1 MLPAAHRMR
10 RPAEFE
16 QAVRRGARGGR
27 ESLVVH
33 LVTRTDPGPGPVVGF
48 VVSKGVG
55 NAVVRNKVKRRLR
68 ALVRERLTTIPA
80 DSGIVVRALAP
91 AATREYASLGADL
104 DSALDVARSRARR
117 RSEAV
122 GSR

>member
-1 MLPAAHRMR
+1 MR

-33 LVTRTDPGPGPVVGF
+33 LVTQTDPGPGPVVGF

-55 NAVVRNKVKRRLR
+55 NAVTRNTVKRRLR
-68 ALVRERLTTIPA
+68 ALVRERLALLPA
-80 DSGIVVRALAP
+80 DSAVVVRALAP
-91 AATREYASLGADL
+91 AATREYAQLGSDL
-104 DSALDVARSRARR
+104 DSAIDVAQRRARR
-117 RSEAV
+117 RAGE
-122 GSR
+122 